1 MSARWRTSPADL
13 FTIANG
19 VCGFLALAVA
29 AELWLGRRGEGAALD
44 HRKLVICLLLYAI
57 GMLCD
62 VLDGPLARHFG
73 SSGLGPALDTICDS
87 ISFGMLPAMLLLARL
102 HDARDWKVP
111 LVLITC
117 AYVGSTILRLA
128 RYARGEAA
136 AREAV
141 ARGDASPQARGDFSG
156 MPSPVCGNCVL
167 AVVVLGASAAVSV
180 TLVALVA
187 VLAVADFP
195 YPHNAAIAGAFVA
208 VLLALSFAALAGLFS
223 LDVPSVVALVG
234 LLPVGVLRAG
244 ETLLGRVGRAREA
257 KVLHGA

>member
-1 MSARWRTSPADL
+1 
-13 FTIANG
+13 
-19 VCGFLALAVA
+19 
-29 AELWLGRRGEGAALD
+29 
-44 HRKLVICLLLYAI
+44 
-57 GMLCD
+57 
-62 VLDGPLARHFG
+62 
-73 SSGLGPALDTICDS
+73 
-87 ISFGMLPAMLLLARL
+87 MLLLARL
-102 HDARDWKVP
+102 HGAHVWQVP

-141 ARGDASPQARGDFSG
+141 ARGESGPQARGDFSG

-167 AVVVLGASAAVSV
+167 AVVVLDPSAAVAL
-180 TLVALVA
+180 TLVGLVA

-195 YPHNAAIAGAFVA
+195 YPHNAALAGAFVA
-208 VLLALSFAALAGLFS
+208 VLLVLSFAALAGLFS

-234 LLPVGVLRAG
+234 LLPVGLLRAG
-244 ETLLGRVGRAREA
+244 EKLLGRGGGGEA